1 MKSKKAEKESL
12 LAHYS
17 NEVCSHVEGVI
28 ALFFSLVG
36 TLFVM
41 TRIKTLL
48 GQTVFSV
55 MYFALGFL
63 SVYFYV
69 RLFYYR
75 KLLEGILLEEPYKE
89 SHIRLEEGVFKRSKL
104 IEWVNARSRDE
115 NGKYNLNWAW
125 SMLAVAIA
133 VAILSW
139 VIVISSL

>member
-1 MKSKKAEKESL
+1 MKSEKAEKESL

-28 ALFFSLVG
+28 ALFFSLIG

-41 TRIKTLL
+41 TRIESFF
-48 GQTVFSV
+48 GQIVFSV
-55 MYFALGFL
+55 MYFALGLL

-89 SHIRLEEGVFKRSKL
+89 SHIRLEEGVFKQSKL
-104 IEWVNARSRDE
+104 IEWINARSRSE
-115 NGKYNLNWAW
+115 NGEYDLNWAW
-125 SMLAVAIA
+125 FMLAVAIA

-139 VIVISSL
+139 KMVI

>member
-1 MKSKKAEKESL
+1 MKSEKAEKESL

-28 ALFFSLVG
+28 ALFFSLIG
-36 TLFVM
+36 TLLVK
-41 TRIKTLL
+41 TRIESFF
-48 GQTVFSV
+48 GQIVFSV
-55 MYFALGFL
+55 MYFALGLL

-89 SHIRLEEGVFKRSKL
+89 SHIRLEEGVFKQSKL
-104 IEWVNARSRDE
+104 IEWINARSRSE
-115 NGKYNLNWAW
+115 SGEYNLNWAW
-125 SMLAVAIA
+125 FMLAVAIA

-139 VIVISSL
+139 MMVI